1 MVVLMN
7 AFNNILTKYPEL
19 KDQMQLFEQTLM
31 VENQL
36 ELSNRRWVCWAAALA
51 LQNPTV
57 IALVKERIGEMDQQQ
72 TKAITLA
79 SSRMA
84 VTNPYFMSRN
94 VHPLQAGGDLASLQM
109 RPFNQL
115 GVSDNTG
122 YHYACIAIS
131 AINGGFVCFN
141 SHLSSLKTSGQTDEA
156 IDQAMRLVCAML
168 AIKQIAFNSQFIG
181 S

>member
-1 MVVLMN
+1 MN
-7 AFNNILTKYPEL
+7 KFNNILNQFPEL
-19 KDQMQLFEQTLM
+19 KDQIQLFEQTLL
-31 VENQL
+31 VENHL
-36 ELSNRRWVCWAAALA
+36 ELSNRHWVCWAAALA
-51 LQNPTV
+51 LQNLT
-57 IALVKERIGEMDQQQ
+57 IISLVRERIGEMDQHQ

-115 GVSDNTG
+115 GVSDSTG

-131 AINGGFVCFN
+131 AINGGFVCFD
-141 SHLSSLKTSGQTDEA
+141 SHLSSLKASGQTDAA
-156 IDQAMRLVCAML
+156 IDQAMRLVSAML
-168 AIKQIAFNSQFIG
+168 AMKQIAFNSQFIG
-181 S
+181 NCVR